1 MLFSKDAN
9 TLVLKPIERMVKK
22 VREVSENPLK
32 RFEVFE
38 DDDDATVG
46 NEDDR
51 MTERHRAIIRK
62 AEYHCGAF
70 DVPVLTAQE
79 LIALREKDDAKVIV
93 VDVRTEAERRVA
105 RLPRSVSRCYFEKA
119 LRLNADAASLRG
131 VKIVVICTVGRRS
144 GSYARQDF
152 VQELPEHRGPRRA
165 DEAEAH
171 ALEALGAQVPGP
183 RVDVEPRRRPPLL
196 VDDLHG
202 AHDHPFPEG
211 HTDRIACRDITP
223 APVIE
228 GVAPDESPR
237 TPEHGVVREYGQP
250 FGSAVLEH

>member
-1 MLFSKDAN
+1 MQSSHDESSFD
-9 TLVLKPIERMVKK
+9 
-22 VREVSENPLK
+22 
-32 RFEVFE
+32 

-93 VDVRTEAERRVA
+93 VDVRTAAERRVA

-144 GSYARQDF
+144 GHYARQL
-152 VQELPEHRGPRRA
+152 VMRGCENVFNSQGIVA
-165 DEAEAH
+165 CETASFFE
-171 ALEALGAQVPGP
+171 
-183 RVDVEPRRRPPLL
+183 RRRLNM
-196 VDDLHG
+196 DLK
-202 AHDHPFPEG
+202 
-211 HTDRIACRDITP
+211 
-223 APVIE
+223 PVSSQT
-228 GVAPDESPR
+228 AL
-237 TPEHGVVREYGQP
+237 
-250 FGSAVLEH
+250 F

>member
-1 MLFSKDAN
+1 MQSSHDESSFD
-9 TLVLKPIERMVKK
+9 
-22 VREVSENPLK
+22 
-32 RFEVFE
+32 

-93 VDVRTEAERRVA
+93 VDVRTAAERRVA

-144 GSYARQDF
+144 GHYARQL
-152 VQELPEHRGPRRA
+152 VMRGCENVFNSQGIVA
-165 DEAEAH
+165 CETASFFE
-171 ALEALGAQVPGP
+171 
-183 RVDVEPRRRPPLL
+183 RRRWRA
-196 VDDLHG
+196 V
-202 AHDHPFPEG
+202 AIAA
-211 HTDRIACRDITP
+211 IACRGSRTSTRASRRLRGGIRITRRYSHHHLARGTGPHALVDEEGRP
-223 APVIE
+223 ATRLHVYARPWDLGSE
-228 GVAPDESPR
+228 RFES
-237 TPEHGVVREYGQP
+237 VR
-250 FGSAVLEH
+250 FGLVGAARAAMFG

>member
-1 MLFSKDAN
+1 M
-9 TLVLKPIERMVKK
+9 
-22 VREVSENPLK
+22 
-32 RFEVFE
+32 FE
-38 DDDDATVG
+38 DDGDATVG

-70 DVPVLTAQE
+70 DVPVLTAHE

-144 GSYARQDF
+144 GHYARQLVMRSCENVF
-152 VQELPEHRGPRRA
+152 NSQGIVAYSHHHLARGAGPPRSSTRRGGRRRGSTSTRGPGTWAPSASRACASASSARRGPRCSGWFCVCK
-165 DEAEAH
+165 
-171 ALEALGAQVPGP
+171 LC
-183 RVDVEPRRRPPLL
+183 
-196 VDDLHG
+196 
-202 AHDHPFPEG
+202 F
-211 HTDRIACRDITP
+211 
-223 APVIE
+223 
-228 GVAPDESPR
+228 
-237 TPEHGVVREYGQP
+237 
-250 FGSAVLEH
+250 

>member
-1 MLFSKDAN
+1 M
-9 TLVLKPIERMVKK
+9 
-22 VREVSENPLK
+22 
-32 RFEVFE
+32 FE

-93 VDVRTEAERRVA
+93 VDVRTGAERRVA

-119 LRLNADAASLRG
+119 LRLNADAASLCG

-144 GSYARQDF
+144 GSYARQL
-152 VQELPEHRGPRRA
+152 VMRGCENVFNSQGIVAYSHHCLAR
-165 DEAEAH
+165 
-171 ALEALGAQVPGP
+171 GTGP
-183 RVDVEPRRRPPLL
+183 
-196 VDDLHG
+196 H
-202 AHDHPFPEG
+202 AHDA
-211 HTDRIACRDITP
+211 R
-223 APVIE
+223 
-228 GVAPDESPR
+228 
-237 TPEHGVVREYGQP
+237 
-250 FGSAVLEH
+250 

>member
-1 MLFSKDAN
+1 M
-9 TLVLKPIERMVKK
+9 
-22 VREVSENPLK
+22 
-32 RFEVFE
+32 FE

-70 DVPVLTAQE
+70 GVPVLTAHE

-144 GSYARQDF
+144 GHYARQLVMRGCANVFNSQGIVAYSLTTNSQFPWRRNIENRRDRRRRGAAGDAA
-152 VQELPEHRGPRRA
+152 HRLRA
-165 DEAEAH
+165 
-171 ALEALGAQVPGP
+171 ALGPGLRP
-183 RVDVEPRRRPPLL
+183 HTVRLQPRRRGAGRDVRVTPL
-196 VDDLHG
+196 V
-202 AHDHPFPEG
+202 FV
-211 HTDRIACRDITP
+211 TC
-223 APVIE
+223 V
-228 GVAPDESPR
+228 
-237 TPEHGVVREYGQP
+237 
-250 FGSAVLEH
+250 F

>member
-1 MLFSKDAN
+1 MQSSHDESSFD
-9 TLVLKPIERMVKK
+9 
-22 VREVSENPLK
+22 
-32 RFEVFE
+32 

-144 GSYARQDF
+144 GHYARQLVMRSCENVF
-152 VQELPEHRGPRRA
+152 NSQGIVAYSHHHLARGAGP
-165 DEAEAH
+165 H
-171 ALEALGAQVPGP
+171 ALVDEEGRPATRLHVYARPWDLGSERFESVRFG
-183 RVDVEPRRRPPLL
+183 L
-196 VDDLHG
+196 VG
-202 AHDHPFPEG
+202 AA
-211 HTDRIACRDITP
+211 RA
-223 APVIE
+223 AM
-228 GVAPDESPR
+228 
-237 TPEHGVVREYGQP
+237 
-250 FGSAVLEH
+250 FG